1 MGCGKGSVD
10 RDRVG
15 GAVHG
20 LRRDRLL
27 NEKVAIG
34 SAIARKKAIG
44 SRERGSALVESL
56 GALVLLLVMVL
67 GVIQISL
74 ALYGRNV
81 VISAVHDAA
90 RAAVE
95 REAHIPEAHGVARRA
110 IQRAAG
116 GLLRDLNVM
125 VDVTREEGEVVT
137 VRADAVIR
145 APGPIPL
152 PLPVSAT
159 ARAARETDAP

>member
-1 MGCGKGSVD
+1 
-10 RDRVG
+10 
-15 GAVHG
+15 
-20 LRRDRLL
+20 
-27 NEKVAIG
+27 
-34 SAIARKKAIG
+34 
-44 SRERGSALVESL
+44 
-56 GALVLLLVMVL
+56 
-67 GVIQISL
+67 
-74 ALYGRNV
+74 V

-145 APGPIPL
+145 APLRPRGVVPRPSLQGANPYALSISPRCVYCSVLVIPVL
-152 PLPVSAT
+152 ECACIERCNRSIPSCHIDSTV
-159 ARAARETDAP
+159 